1 MLYSWGRKHSPS
13 EGVDLDRLFAADE
26 KEIRSAYTTDVYFE
40 RTKKILSAKGL
51 DGTEVW
57 AEFSLGSLPNKWPW
71 AVLCGT
77 EEVLR
82 LTEGLDIDIFGVPEG
97 TIFRSRSPK
106 GIRVPLMNIRGRYS
120 DFGEME
126 TAMLGMLCHP
136 SGVATAAA
144 RVRCAA
150 KEKRVMAFGNRR
162 MHPAI
167 SGVLDRSAYIGG
179 CDDVASKMGGDI
191 IGREAVGTV
200 PHALMLIMGSDE
212 AAFKAFDETI
222 ERTVPRIMLV
232 DTFSDER
239 EASIN
244 ACNLIKDLKGVRLDT
259 PSSRRGSMKEIIQ
272 EVRWELDSKGF
283 KDVDIIASG
292 GLDEVSIRELM
303 GSGVS
308 GFGVGTS
315 ISNAPTLDISM
326 DIVCKDG
333 SSISKKGK
341 FGGRKHTFR
350 CPRCLMMDVSLSGDE
365 KVVWPCVSEMEA
377 AEIPLVRGGKRVHR
391 KDPSEIRKY
400 VLAQL
405 KQLGEL

>member
-1 MLYSWGRKHSPS
+1 M
-13 EGVDLDRLFAADE
+13 DRLFAASE
-26 KEIRSAYTTDVYFE
+26 KEIRDAYTTDVYFE
-40 RTKKILSAKGL
+40 RTKKILRAKGL
-51 DGTEVW
+51 DDTEVW
-57 AEFSLGSLPNKWPW
+57 AEFSIGSLPKGWPW

-82 LTEGLDIDIFGVPEG
+82 LAEGMDIDIFGVPEG

-106 GIRVPLMNIRGRYS
+106 GIRVPLMNVRGRYTE
-120 DFGEME
+120 FGEME

-150 KEKRVMAFGNRR
+150 KDRRVMAFGNRR

-179 CDDVASKMGGDI
+179 CDDVASKMGADI
-191 IGREAVGTV
+191 IGKEPVGTV

-212 AAFKAFDETI
+212 AAFTAFDEMI
-222 ERTVPRIMLV
+222 DKSVPRIMLI

-244 ACNLIKDLKGVRLDT
+244 ACKLVKDLRGVRLDT
-259 PSSRRGSMKEIIQ
+259 PSSRRGSLREIIQ
-272 EVRWELDSKGF
+272 EVRWELDSNGF
-283 KDVDIIASG
+283 KGVDIIASG
-292 GLDEVSIRELM
+292 GLDENSIRELM

-326 DIVCKDG
+326 DLVCKNG
-333 SSISKKGK
+333 GAISKKGK
-341 FGGRKHTFR
+341 FGGRKYTYR
-350 CPRCLMMDVSLSGDE
+350 CPDCLSMDVSLSPD
-365 KVVWPCVSEMEA
+365 
-377 AEIPLVRGGKRVHR
+377 
-391 KDPSEIRKY
+391 DEIRCSCGSAMDMIETELMKSGRKIMNDPPSKIREY

-405 KQLGEL
+405 RQLGEL

>member
-1 MLYSWGRKHSPS
+1 MI
-13 EGVDLDRLFAADE
+13 DLDRLFAANE
-26 KEIRSAYTTDVYFE
+26 KEIRNAYTTDVYFE
-40 RTKKILSAKGL
+40 RTKKILNSRGL
-51 DGTEVW
+51 DRTDVW
-57 AEFSLGSLPNKWPW
+57 AEFTLGSLPNKWPW

-82 LTEGLDIDIFGVPEG
+82 LMEGINVDIFGVPEG

-106 GIRVPLMNIRGRYS
+106 GIRVPLMNIHGRYT

-150 KEKRVMAFGNRR
+150 KDRTVMAFGNRR

-179 CDDVASKMGGDI
+179 CDDVASKIGGDI
-191 IGREAVGTV
+191 IGKEAAGTV
-200 PHALMLIMGSDE
+200 PHSLMLMMGSDE
-212 AAFKAFDETI
+212 AAFRAFDEI
-222 ERTVPRIMLV
+222 IDKGVPRIMLI

-239 EASIN
+239 EASIK
-244 ACNLIKDLKGVRLDT
+244 ACETIKDLKGVRLDT
-259 PSSRRGSMKEIIQ
+259 PSSRRGSLREIIQ
-272 EVRWELDSKGF
+272 EVRWELDSKGYR
-283 KDVDIIASG
+283 DVKIIASG
-292 GLDEVSIRELM
+292 GLDENNIKDLM
-303 GSGVS
+303 VSGVS

-326 DIVCKDG
+326 DLVCKDG

-341 FGGRKHTFR
+341 FGGRKYTYR
-350 CPRCLMMDVSLSGDE
+350 CKHCLSMDVSLSQSD
-365 KVVWPCVSEMEA
+365 
-377 AEIPLVRGGKRVHR
+377 
-391 KDPSEIRKY
+391 EIRCSCGSGMELLEVPLMKAGRRISAEEPRKIRDR

>member
-1 MLYSWGRKHSPS
+1 M
-13 EGVDLDRLFAADE
+13 DRLFAASE
-26 KEIRSAYTTDVYFE
+26 KEIRDAYTTDVYFE
-40 RTKKILSAKGL
+40 RTRKILNSSGS
-51 DGTEVW
+51 DGDVW
-57 AEFSLGSLPNKWPW
+57 AEFTLGSIPNKWPW

-77 EEVLR
+77 EELLR
-82 LTEGLDIDIFGVPEG
+82 LMEGMNVDIFGVPEG

-106 GIRVPLMNIRGRYS
+106 GIRVPLMNIHGRYTE
-120 DFGEME
+120 FGEME
-126 TAMLGMLCHP
+126 TAMLGVLCHP

-150 KEKRVMAFGNRR
+150 KDKKVMAFGNRR

-179 CDDVASKMGGDI
+179 CDDVASKMGADI
-191 IGREAVGTV
+191 IGREAAGTV
-200 PHALMLIMGSDE
+200 PHALMLMMGSDE
-212 AAFKAFDETI
+212 AAFRAFDEII
-222 ERTVPRIMLV
+222 EKSVPRIMLI

-244 ACNLIKDLKGVRLDT
+244 ACKMIKDLKGVRLDT
-259 PSSRRGSMKEIIQ
+259 PSSRRGSLKEIIQ
-272 EVRWELDSKGF
+272 EVRWELDSKGYRS
-283 KDVDIIASG
+283 VDIIASG
-292 GLDEVSIRELM
+292 GLDENSIRELM

-326 DIVCKDG
+326 DLVCKDG

-341 FGGRKHTFR
+341 FGGRKYTYR
-350 CPRCLMMDVSLSGDE
+350 CPTCLSMDVSLSDKADMMCSCGT
-365 KVVWPCVSEMEA
+365 VMELIEVPLMRA
-377 AEIPLVRGGKRVHR
+377 GKRMHRRAPAEIR
-391 KDPSEIRKY
+391 EY
-400 VLAQL
+400 VMAQL

>member
-1 MLYSWGRKHSPS
+1 M
-13 EGVDLDRLFAADE
+13 DRLFAATE

-40 RTKKILSAKGL
+40 RTKKILNAKKA
-51 DGTEVW
+51 DGDVW
-57 AEFSLGSLPNKWPW
+57 AEFTLGSIPNRWPW

-82 LTEGLDIDIFGVPEG
+82 LTEGLGIDIFGVPEG
-97 TIFRSRSPK
+97 TIFRSRTPK
-106 GIRVPLMNIRGRYS
+106 GIRVPLMNVHGLYTE
-120 DFGEME
+120 FGEME

-150 KEKRVMAFGNRR
+150 KDKKVMAFGNRR

-179 CDDVASKMGGDI
+179 CDDVASKIGGDI

-200 PHALMLIMGSDE
+200 PHALMLMMGNDE
-212 AAFKAFDETI
+212 DAFRAFDETI
-222 ERTVPRIMLV
+222 EKSVPRIMLV

-239 EASIN
+239 EASVN
-244 ACNLIKDLKGVRLDT
+244 ACRIIKDLRGVRLDT
-259 PSSRRGSMKEIIQ
+259 PSSRRGSMREIIQ
-272 EVRWELDSKGF
+272 EVRWELDSKGYGS
-283 KDVDIIASG
+283 VEIIASG
-292 GLDEVSIRELM
+292 GLDENSIRELM

-315 ISNAPTLDISM
+315 ISNAPTMDISM
-326 DIVCKDG
+326 DLVCKNG
-333 SSISKKGK
+333 SYISKKGK
-341 FGGRKHTFR
+341 FGGRKFTYR
-350 CPRCLMMDVSLSGDE
+350 CPHCLSMDVSLSESDE
-365 KVVWPCVSEMEA
+365 IKCSCGSRMDLLE
-377 AEIPLVRGGKRVHR
+377 VRLMKGGKRLV
-391 KDPSEIRKY
+391 KGSPSEIRKY

-405 KQLGEL
+405 RQLGEL

>member
-1 MLYSWGRKHSPS
+1 M
-13 EGVDLDRLFAADE
+13 ERLFAADE
-26 KEIRSAYTTDVYFE
+26 KEIRDAYTTDVYFE
-40 RTKKILSAKGL
+40 RTNKILNSKGL
-51 DGTEVW
+51 ESTDVW
-57 AEFSLGSLPNKWPW
+57 AEFTLGSLPNKWPW

-82 LTEGLDIDIFGVPEG
+82 LMEGINVDIFGVPEG

-106 GIRVPLMNIRGRYS
+106 GIRVPLMNVRGRYTE
-120 DFGEME
+120 FGEME

-150 KEKRVMAFGNRR
+150 KDRTVMAFGNRR

-179 CDDVASKMGGDI
+179 CDDVASKIGADI
-191 IGREAVGTV
+191 IGKEAVGTV
-200 PHALMLIMGSDE
+200 PHSLMLMMGSDE
-212 AAFKAFDETI
+212 AAFRAFDEII
-222 ERTVPRIMLV
+222 EKSVPRIMLI

-239 EASIN
+239 EASIK
-244 ACNLIKDLKGVRLDT
+244 ACETIKDLKGVRLDT
-259 PSSRRGSMKEIIQ
+259 PSSRRGSFKEIIQ
-272 EVRWELDSKGF
+272 EVRWELDSKGYR
-283 KDVDIIASG
+283 DVRIIASG
-292 GLDEVSIRELM
+292 GLDENSIKDLM
-303 GSGVS
+303 VTAVS

-326 DIVCKDG
+326 DLVCKNG

-341 FGGRKHTFR
+341 FGGRKYTYR
-350 CPRCLMMDVSLSGDE
+350 CERCLSMDVSLSPDDDLKCACGSRMTMCE
-365 KVVWPCVSEMEA
+365 V
-377 AEIPLVRGGKRVHR
+377 PLMRAGKRTAT
-391 KDPSEIRKY
+391 KKPKEIREY
-400 VLAQL
+400 VIAQL

>member
-1 MLYSWGRKHSPS
+1 MN
-13 EGVDLDRLFAADE
+13 VD
-26 KEIRSAYTTDVYFE
+26 IY
-40 RTKKILSAKGL
+40 
-51 DGTEVW
+51 
-57 AEFSLGSLPNKWPW
+57 
-71 AVLCGT
+71 
-77 EEVLR
+77 
-82 LTEGLDIDIFGVPEG
+82 GVPEG

-106 GIRVPLMNIRGRYS
+106 GIRVPLMNIHGRYT

-150 KEKRVMAFGNRR
+150 KDKKVMAFGNRR

-179 CDDVASKMGGDI
+179 CDDVASKIGADI
-191 IGREAVGTV
+191 IGKEAAGTV
-200 PHALMLIMGSDE
+200 PHSLMLMMGSDE
-212 AAFKAFDETI
+212 AAFRAFDETI
-222 ERTVPRIMLV
+222 EKSVPRIMLI

-244 ACNLIKDLKGVRLDT
+244 ACQIVKDLKGVRLDT
-259 PSSRRGSMKEIIQ
+259 PSSRRGSLKEIIQ

-283 KDVDIIASG
+283 KDVEIIASG
-292 GLDEVSIRELM
+292 GLNESSIRELM
-303 GSGVS
+303 DSGVS

-315 ISNAPTLDISM
+315 ISNAPTLDIAM
-326 DIVCKDG
+326 DLVCKNG
-333 SSISKKGK
+333 NAISKKGK
-341 FGGRKHTFR
+341 FGGRKYTYR
-350 CPRCLMMDVSLSGDE
+350 CPHCLSMDISLSENDNIVCTCGS
-365 KVVWPCVSEMEA
+365 KMEFF
-377 AEIPLVRGGKRVHR
+377 ETPLLKAGKRIYNR
-391 KDPSEIRKY
+391 SPAEIRKY

>member
-1 MLYSWGRKHSPS
+1 M
-13 EGVDLDRLFAADE
+13 DRLFAANE
-26 KEIRSAYTTDVYFE
+26 KEIRDAYTTDVYFE
-40 RTKKILSAKGL
+40 RTNKILNSKGL
-51 DGTEVW
+51 GEADVW
-57 AEFSLGSLPNKWPW
+57 AEFTLGSLPKKWPW

-82 LTEGLDIDIFGVPEG
+82 LTEGMNVDIFGVPEG
-97 TIFRSRSPK
+97 TIFRTRSPK
-106 GIRVPLMNIRGRYS
+106 GIRVPLMNIHGRYT

-150 KEKRVMAFGNRR
+150 KEKKIMAFGNRR

-179 CDDVASKMGGDI
+179 CDDVASKIGADI
-191 IGREAVGTV
+191 IGKEAAGTV
-200 PHALMLIMGSDE
+200 PHALMLMMGSDE
-212 AAFKAFDETI
+212 AAFRAFDETI
-222 ERTVPRIMLV
+222 EKIVPRIMLIY
-232 DTFSDER
+232 TFSDER

-244 ACNLIKDLKGVRLDT
+244 ACKIVKDLKGVRLDT
-259 PSSRRGSMKEIIQ
+259 PSSRRGSLKEIIQ
-272 EVRWELDSKGF
+272 EVRWELDSKGY
-283 KDVDIIASG
+283 KNVEIIASG
-292 GLDEVSIRELM
+292 GLNENSIRELM

-326 DIVCKDG
+326 DLVCKNG
-333 SSISKKGK
+333 SAISKKGK
-341 FGGRKHTFR
+341 FGGRKYTYR
-350 CPRCLMMDVSLSGDE
+350 CPRCLSMDVSLSENDSITCSCG
-365 KVVWPCVSEMEA
+365 SGMEPF
-377 AEIPLVRGGKRVHR
+377 ETPLLKAGKRVHNR
-391 KDPSEIRKY
+391 SPAEIRKY

>member
-1 MLYSWGRKHSPS
+1 
-13 EGVDLDRLFAADE
+13 LDRLFAANEDQ
-26 KEIRSAYTTDVYFE
+26 IRNAYTTDVYFE
-40 RTKKILSAKGL
+40 RTKKILHSKGL
-51 DGTEVW
+51 DGTDVW
-57 AEFSLGSLPNKWPW
+57 AEFTLGSLPNKWPW

-82 LTEGLDIDIFGVPEG
+82 LMSGMNVDIFGVPEG

-106 GIRVPLMNIRGRYS
+106 GIRVPLMNIRGRYA

-150 KEKRVMAFGNRR
+150 KDRTVMAFGNRR

-179 CDDVASKMGGDI
+179 CDDVASKIGGDI
-191 IGREAVGTV
+191 IGKDAVGTV
-200 PHALMLIMGSDE
+200 PHSLMLMMGSDE
-212 AAFKAFDETI
+212 AAFKAFDEII
-222 ERTVPRIMLV
+222 EKSVPRIMLI

-239 EASIN
+239 EASIK
-244 ACNLIKDLKGVRLDT
+244 ACETIKDLKGVRLDT
-259 PSSRRGSMKEIIQ
+259 PSSRRGSLKEIIQ

-283 KDVDIIASG
+283 RDVKIIASG
-292 GLDEVSIRELM
+292 GLDENSIKDLM
-303 GSGVS
+303 VSGVS

-326 DIVCKDG
+326 DLVCKNG

-341 FGGRKHTFR
+341 FGGRKYTYR
-350 CPRCLMMDVSLSGDE
+350 CPHCLTMDVSLSPDDE
-365 KVVWPCVSEMEA
+365 IRCSCGSVMEMIEVPLMRAGKRMVSEE
-377 AEIPLVRGGKRVHR
+377 PK
-391 KDPSEIRKY
+391 KIRDH
-400 VLAQL
+400 VLGQL
-405 KQLGEL
+405 RQLGEL

>member
-1 MLYSWGRKHSPS
+1 M
-13 EGVDLDRLFAADE
+13 DRLFAATE

-40 RTKKILSAKGL
+40 RTKKILHAKGL
-51 DGTEVW
+51 DGTEAW
-57 AEFSLGSLPNKWPW
+57 AEFSIGSLPKGWPW

-82 LTEGLDIDIFGVPEG
+82 LAEGINIDIFGVPEG

-106 GIRVPLMNIRGRYS
+106 GIRVPLMNVCGRYTE
-120 DFGEME
+120 FGEME

-136 SGVATAAA
+136 SGVATSAA

-150 KEKRVMAFGNRR
+150 KDKKVMAFGNRR

-179 CDDVASKMGGDI
+179 CDDVASKMGADI
-191 IGREAVGTV
+191 IGKEPVGTV
-200 PHALMLIMGSDE
+200 PHSLMLMMGSDE
-212 AAFKAFDETI
+212 AAFTAFDEMI
-222 ERTVPRIMLV
+222 EKSVPRIMLI

-244 ACNLIKDLKGVRLDT
+244 ACKLVKDLKGVRLDT
-259 PSSRRGSMKEIIQ
+259 PGSRRGSMREIIQ
-272 EVRWELDSKGF
+272 EVRWELDSNGF
-283 KDVDIIASG
+283 GNVDIIASG
-292 GLDEVSIRELM
+292 GLDENSIKDLM

-326 DIVCKDG
+326 DLVCKNG
-333 SSISKKGK
+333 SAISKKGK
-341 FGGRKHTFR
+341 FGGRKYTYR
-350 CPRCLMMDVSLSGDE
+350 CPHCLSMDVSLSPDSDVKCSCGSMMDMIE
-365 KVVWPCVSEMEA
+365 TALMRA
-377 AEIPLVRGGKRVHR
+377 GK
-391 KDPSEIRKY
+391 KLINKKPSEIREY
-400 VLAQL
+400 VLTQL
-405 KQLGEL
+405 RQLGEL

>member
-1 MLYSWGRKHSPS
+1 M
-13 EGVDLDRLFAADE
+13 ERLFAASE
-26 KEIRSAYTTDVYFE
+26 TEIRNSYTTDVYFE
-40 RTKKILSAKGL
+40 RTKKILHSKGM
-51 DGTEVW
+51 DDTKVW
-57 AEFSLGSLPNKWPW
+57 AEFTLGSLPNKWPW

-82 LTEGLDIDIFGVPEG
+82 LAEGLDIDIYGVPEG

-106 GIRVPLMNIRGRYS
+106 GIRVPLMNINGEYTK
-120 DFGEME
+120 FGEME
-126 TAMLGMLCHP
+126 TAILGMLCHP

-150 KEKRVMAFGNRR
+150 KDKKIMAFGNRR
-162 MHPAI
+162 MHPSI
-167 SGVLDRSAYIGG
+167 SEVLDRSAYIGG
-179 CDDVASKMGGDI
+179 CDDVASKIGADI

-200 PHALMLIMGSDE
+200 PHSLMLIMGSDE
-212 AAFKAFDETI
+212 AAFRAFDETI
-222 ERTVPRIMLV
+222 EKSVPRIMLI

-244 ACNLIKDLKGVRLDT
+244 ACNIIKGLKGVRLDT
-259 PSSRRGSMKEIIQ
+259 PSSRRGSFKEIIQ

-283 KDVDIIASG
+283 NDVEIIASG
-292 GLDEVSIRELM
+292 GLDENSIRELI

-326 DIVCKDG
+326 DLVCKNG

-341 FGGRKHTFR
+341 FGGRKYTYR
-350 CPRCLMMDVSLSGDE
+350 CPRCLSLDVSLSFDDNIKCSCGSDM
-365 KVVWPCVSEMEA
+365 EMY
-377 AEIPLVRGGKRVHR
+377 EIQLMKAGKRIT
-391 KDPSEIRKY
+391 KQEPADIRRY
-400 VLAQL
+400 VISQL

>member
-1 MLYSWGRKHSPS
+1 M
-13 EGVDLDRLFAADE
+13 ERLFAASE
-26 KEIRSAYTTDVYFE
+26 KEIRDAYTTDVYFE
-40 RTKKILSAKGL
+40 RTKKILNAKGL
-51 DGTEVW
+51 ERTEVW
-57 AEFSLGSLPNKWPW
+57 AEFTLGSLPNKWPW

-82 LTEGLDIDIFGVPEG
+82 LAEGLDIDIYGVPEG

-106 GIRVPLMNIRGRYS
+106 GIRVPLMNIRGRYAE
-120 DFGEME
+120 FGEME

-144 RVRCAA
+144 RVRCSA
-150 KEKRVMAFGNRR
+150 KDKKVMAFGNRR

-179 CDDVASKMGGDI
+179 CDDVASKIGGDT
-191 IGREAVGTV
+191 IGKEAVGTV
-200 PHALMLIMGSDE
+200 PHSLMLIMGSDE
-212 AAFKAFDETI
+212 EAFRSFDQII
-222 ERTVPRIMLV
+222 EKSVPRIMLI

-244 ACNLIKDLKGVRLDT
+244 ACRMIKDLKGVRLDT
-259 PSSRRGSMKEIIQ
+259 PSSRRGSMREIIQ

-283 KDVDIIASG
+283 KDVEIIASG
-292 GLDEVSIRELM
+292 GLDENSIRDLM

-326 DIVCKDG
+326 DLVCKDG
-333 SSISKKGK
+333 ASISKKGK
-341 FGGRKHTFR
+341 FGGRKYTYR
-350 CPRCLMMDVSLSGDE
+350 CPRCLSMDVSLSESDNIMCSCG
-365 KVVWPCVSEMEA
+365 SQMELF
-377 AEIPLVRGGKRVHR
+377 EVPLMKAGKRIR
-391 KDPSEIRKY
+391 KDHPSEIRKY

>member
-1 MLYSWGRKHSPS
+1 M
-13 EGVDLDRLFAADE
+13 ERLFAADE
-26 KEIRSAYTTDVYFE
+26 KEIRDAYTTDVYFE
-40 RTKKILSAKGL
+40 RTKKILNAKGL
-51 DGTEVW
+51 ERTDVW
-57 AEFSLGSLPNKWPW
+57 AEFTLGSLPNKWPW

-77 EEVLR
+77 EEVIR
-82 LTEGLDIDIFGVPEG
+82 LSEGIDIDIFGVPEG

-106 GIRVPLMNIRGRYS
+106 GIRVPLMNIRGRYAE
-120 DFGEME
+120 FGEME
-126 TAMLGMLCHP
+126 TAMLGMMCHP

-150 KEKRVMAFGNRR
+150 KDKKVMAFGNRR

-179 CDDVASKMGGDI
+179 CDDVASKIGGDM
-191 IGREAVGTV
+191 IGKEAVGTV
-200 PHALMLIMGSDE
+200 PHSLMLIMGSDE
-212 AAFKAFDETI
+212 EAFRAFDEII
-222 ERTVPRIMLV
+222 EKSVPRIMLI

-244 ACNLIKDLKGVRLDT
+244 ACRLIKDLKGVRLDT
-259 PSSRRGSMKEIIQ
+259 PSSRRGSMREIIQ
-272 EVRWELDSKGF
+272 EVRWELDSKGY
-283 KDVDIIASG
+283 KDVEIIASG
-292 GLDEVSIRELM
+292 GLDENSIRDLM

-326 DIVCKDG
+326 DLVCKNG

-341 FGGRKHTFR
+341 FGGRKYTYR
-350 CPRCLMMDVSLSGDE
+350 CPRCLSMDVSLSESDNLTCSCGS
-365 KVVWPCVSEMEA
+365 PMELF
-377 AEIPLVRGGKRVHR
+377 EVPLMKNGKRIR
-391 KDPSEIRKY
+391 RDAPSDIRKY
-400 VLAQL
+400 VLSQL

>member
-1 MLYSWGRKHSPS
+1 M
-13 EGVDLDRLFAADE
+13 DRLFAATE

-51 DGTEVW
+51 DKTEAW
-57 AEFSLGSLPNKWPW
+57 AEFSIGSLPKGWPW

-82 LTEGLDIDIFGVPEG
+82 LAEGMNIDIFGVPEG

-106 GIRVPLMNIRGRYS
+106 GIRVPLMNVRGRYTE
-120 DFGEME
+120 FGEME

-150 KEKRVMAFGNRR
+150 KDKKVMAFGNRR

-179 CDDVASKMGGDI
+179 CDDVASKMGADI
-191 IGREAVGTV
+191 IGKEPVGTV
-200 PHALMLIMGSDE
+200 PHSLMLMMGSDE
-212 AAFKAFDETI
+212 AAFTAFDEMI
-222 ERTVPRIMLV
+222 EKSVPRIMLI

-244 ACNLIKDLKGVRLDT
+244 ACKLVKDLKGVRLDT
-259 PSSRRGSMKEIIQ
+259 PGSRRGSMREIIQ
-272 EVRWELDSKGF
+272 EVRWELDSNGF
-283 KDVDIIASG
+283 EKVDIIASG
-292 GLDEVSIRELM
+292 GLDENSIRDLM

-326 DIVCKDG
+326 DLVCKNG

-341 FGGRKHTFR
+341 FGGRKYTYR
-350 CPRCLMMDVSLSGDE
+350 CPHCLSMDVSLSPDDDVKCSCGSMMVMIE
-365 KVVWPCVSEMEA
+365 TALMRAGKKVINE
-377 AEIPLVRGGKRVHR
+377 H
-391 KDPSEIRKY
+391 PSKIREY

-405 KQLGEL
+405 RQLGEL